1 MSDYSDKLRE
11 KAEII
16 LNKDDTWN
24 SIENISDAK
33 ELFHELKVHQIEL
46 EMQNQELRDT
56 QDELITSRDKYTNLY
71 DYAPVG
77 YFTIDHNTNI
87 VDVNLTGSDQVGI
100 ERSRAIDT
108 RFTRYIDPEYQ
119 DQFYFHVQG
128 IYNHNLNE
136 NNIIKIRPLNA
147 DPFFAQIQSMPA
159 SDIDIHKEGGR
170 LIRIAV
176 MNITKIIEKEHSL
189 QTLLNEKDMLLKEI
203 HHRVKNNLQIVNSL
217 LNLHMKSVPDSQLQS
232 MLMNCQQRIRSIS
245 LVHEKLYLSSD
256 LTTIDISE
264 YIKTLVDEI
273 LKNLKSTSRVNK
285 TIEVDE
291 INIDID
297 TAITIGLII
306 NELIINSIKHA
317 SNEDDT
323 LHIFLTLYWKD
334 ANLIELKVKDN
345 GAGFNDNF
353 DIHNQEGLGFQLV
366 TILIDK
372 LKGELNYGND
382 NGAKFIITFPLEIH

>member
-1 MSDYSDKLRE
+1 MSDYSDRLRE
-11 KAEII
+11 KAELI
-16 LNKDDTWN
+16 LNKDDSWN
-24 SIENISDAK
+24 KVENISDIK

-56 QDELITSRDKYTNLY
+56 QDELTTSRDKYTNLY

-77 YFTIDHNTNI
+77 YFTIDQNTNI
-87 VDVNLTGSDQVGI
+87 VDVNLTGADQVGI
-100 ERSRAIDT
+100 DRSRAIDT

-119 DQFYFHVQG
+119 DQFYFHIQS
-128 IYNHNLNE
+128 IYNLNLNE

-159 SDIDIHKEGGR
+159 SDIDINKEGGR

-189 QTLLNEKDMLLKEI
+189 QSLLNEKDMLLKEI

-256 LTTIDISE
+256 LKTIDIAE

-317 SNEDDT
+317 SIEDET
-323 LHIFLTLYWKD
+323 LDIFLTLYWKD
-334 ANLIELKVKDN
+334 ADLIELKVKDN
-345 GAGFNDNF
+345 GTGFTDDF
-353 DIHNQEGLGFQLV
+353 DIHSQEGLGFQLI

-372 LKGELNYGND
+372 LKGELNYCND
-382 NGAKFIITFPLEIH
+382 NGAKFIITFPLKIQ